1 MKTLPWSLK
10 WIYPVLFL
18 LIMSVNIFGQ
28 TNKPEAG
35 KKTDYSYF
43 KGGTISVI
51 PSSHQDIAWM
61 DSIGA
66 CIEFR
71 DKMMITPV
79 LKRLRENPEFKFS
92 VEDALSLREY
102 LVSHPDSRDE
112 ILKYT
117 KEGRLDWG
125 ATYKQPYESM
135 YDGESLIRQ
144 TYLGRKWLR
153 KTLPGCDFKTYWNED
168 VPGRSLQMAQIL
180 SKAGIPYMQF
190 SRHQPGIYR
199 WYSPDGS
206 YITCYTP

>member
-1 MKTLPWSLK
+1 MKTLLVNLRLAYSSL
-10 WIYPVLFL
+10 LL
-18 LIMSVNIFGQ
+18 LIMSLNIYGQ
-28 TNKPEAG
+28 SAKTDAG
-35 KKTDYSYF
+35 KKGDYSYF

-102 LVSHPDSRDE
+102 LLRHPDSWAE

-117 KEGRLDWG
+117 K
-125 ATYKQPYESM
+125 
-135 YDGESLIRQ
+135 
-144 TYLGRKWLR
+144 
-153 KTLPGCDFKTYWNED
+153 
-168 VPGRSLQMAQIL
+168 
-180 SKAGIPYMQF
+180 
-190 SRHQPGIYR
+190 
-199 WYSPDGS
+199 
-206 YITCYTP
+206 